1 MRVTHAALV
10 WVFGVAAT
18 FLGVGSLGQ
27 LANPHDSEHVQ
38 AASTVTASAP
48 TNPVRQL
55 EAPVPAIQPSGVDLD
70 VAIQDMAGSVTPAPI
85 VAEPGVRS
93 ARAPPATARA

>member
-18 FLGVGSLGQ
+18 FLGVGPFGNLS
-27 LANPHDSEHVQ
+27 NPHDSEHVQ
-38 AASTVTASAP
+38 AASAASVSAP

-55 EAPVPAIQPSGVDLD
+55 EAPVPAIQPFGVDLD
-70 VAIQDMAGSVTPAPI
+70 VAIQDAAVSVTPAAV
-85 VAEPGVRS
+85 VAELGDKP
-93 ARAPPATARA
+93 ARAPPANARA